1 MKLTSKLIAY
11 PTTIVINGSFFPITG
26 YPFVVLTEEIC
37 VVIISHGSSQYRRVV
52 ASTPL
57 DDIDLSI
64 MTSDGT
70 IEVPWFSDVEIFDF
84 LAQKEQYVLDLE
96 ADLIPDEYLTPP
108 TPPTEYIEVPV
119 EVPVEV
125 EVVVEQ
131 PVFAR
136 DKAILTFLSAFVAGR
151 LSKH

>member
-1 MKLTSKLIAY
+1 MKLASELIAY

-37 VVIISHGSSQYRRVV
+37 VVIVAHGSSEYRRIV

-57 DDIDLSI
+57 DDIDISVL
-64 MTSDGT
+64 TAKGT
-70 IEVPWFSDVEIFDF
+70 IEIPFFSDVEIFDF
-84 LAQKEQYVLDLE
+84 LSQKEQYLLDLE
-96 ADLIPDEYLTPP
+96 EGSIPDEYLTPP
-108 TPPTEYIEVPV
+108 VPPTEYIEVPI

-136 DKAILTFLSAFVAGR
+136 DKAILTFVSAFVAGR
-151 LSKH
+151 LSKT